1 MPQPHKTVHAGSLDR
16 TWIVVADGGAA
27 RILTV
32 SPDHSHLVTLLSQT
46 SPEIHQ
52 KTHDLV
58 SDRGGRSFESDSTSR
73 HGIQAKT
80 DPHDLTKE
88 RFVQDLGKTL
98 SARHAAGDFDVLVLV
113 VTRAQMHTLE
123 GALDATTKA
132 CVAGIVG
139 KDLVKMPAA
148 EIWEHLTTDGIMP
161 PPLRPGSPNHPGA

>member
-1 MPQPHKTVHAGSLDR
+1 MPQTHKTVHPRSLDR

-32 SPDHSHLVTLLSQT
+32 APDHSHLVTLLSQT

-58 SDRGGRSFESDSTSR
+58 SDRAGRSIESASVTR

-80 DPHDLTKE
+80 DPHDQAKE
-88 RFVQDLGKTL
+88 RFVHELGKTL
-98 SARHAAGDFDVLVLV
+98 SARHAAGDFDVLVLA
-113 VTRAQMHTLE
+113 VTRAQMHSLQE
-123 GALDATTKA
+123 ALDARTKA

-148 EIWEHLTTDGIMP
+148 EIWEHLTADGILP
-161 PPLRPGSPNHPGA
+161 PLLRPGA